1 MGRVC
6 LLETEKD
13 LLGNR
18 NIGAER
24 EIIGEFRVS
33 GRSEEVSLAGVGTC
47 VQTSSRR

>member
-24 EIIGEFRVS
+24 EIIGEFRVCL
-33 GRSEEVSLAGVGTC
+33 GGV
-47 VQTSSRR
+47 RRLVWLE